1 VRNVPYSGRT
11 ELMLNTG
18 SEGMICAGS
27 RRLTSQYHASERKIS
42 PAAAGALWVQ
52 GALGTQSIL
61 ALATEA

>member
-1 VRNVPYSGRT
+1 MSALTGRT

-27 RRLTSQYHASERKIS
+27 RRRTSQYHASEQKSS

-52 GALGTQSIL
+52 GSL
-61 ALATEA
+61 ARKASWR